1 MQPLRFIQQA
11 TSSASARTPENTAAH
26 FCFQLSNQSFSQPA
40 SFSNQQIRENQDSR
54 ERISR
59 EDHYTPEKF
68 RMECVGKTRCAA
80 YRIPAVCWKFVRRI
94 SHTGAGEGI

>member
-11 TSSASARTPENTAAH
+11 IPRIRGPKQHTSTAGPPIRVSQNFA
-26 FCFQLSNQSFSQPA
+26 NQG
-40 SFSNQQIRENQDSR
+40 NQESR
-54 ERISR
+54 LRITR

-68 RMECVGKTRCAA
+68 RMECVGKTCCAVT
-80 YRIPAVCWKFVRRI
+80 YRILLPAGIPLPEIVSGL